1 MRAQSFFKLET
12 INIRPIAINSI
23 PKYIHV
29 SPFISSHNT
38 ACDFREKE
46 RARLGPFLILMQL
59 IAEPHKK
66 PHDQNKYD
74 KV

>member
-12 INIRPIAINSI
+12 ISIIPIAINSI
-23 PKYIHV
+23 PKYIHI

-46 RARLGPFLILMQL
+46 RARLGPFLMQL
-59 IAEPHKK
+59 ITEPHDE

-74 KV
+74 QV